1 MPWRVEIKKILDGD
15 TAQIQQAIAA
25 GFVLTGAL
33 QTRRGRTYLKKTF
46 ILPTAPKKKAVVVPA
61 GGVGFDMSALSEALD
76 QVAEANAAAAAG
88 AGAAAAAAGA
98 GPAAAGAG
106 AGAAA
111 APEWGGEEPIALE
124 VADADVDGLIA
135 AMGGVAFQGGR
146 RRRNRKTKS
155 RRSKR
160 RHTRKN

>member
-76 QVAEANAAAAAG
+76 QVAEANAAAAG
-88 AGAAAAAAGA
+88 AGAAAAAA

-106 AGAAA
+106 AGA

-124 VADADVDGLIA
+124 VADEDVDGLIA

>member
-1 MPWRVEIKKILDGD
+1 MPWRVEIKKILDSD
-15 TAQIQQAIAA
+15 VAQIQQATAA

-98 GPAAAGAG
+98 G
-106 AGAAA
+106 AAA

>member
-1 MPWRVEIKKILDGD
+1 MPWRVEIKKILDSD
-15 TAQIQQAIAA
+15 VAQIQQAIAA

-88 AGAAAAAAGA
+88 AGAAAAGA

>member
-15 TAQIQQAIAA
+15 VAQIEQAIAA

-76 QVAEANAAAAAG
+76 QVAEAN
-88 AGAAAAAAGA
+88 AAAAAGA

>member
-76 QVAEANAAAAAG
+76 QVAEANAASAAG
-88 AGAAAAAAGA
+88 AGA
-98 GPAAAGAG
+98 AAAGAG
-106 AGAAA
+106 AGAAAAGAGA

-146 RRRNRKTKS
+146 RRRNRNRKTKS

>member
-1 MPWRVEIKKILDGD
+1 MPWRVEIKKILDSD
-15 TAQIQQAIAA
+15 VAQIQQATAA

-76 QVAEANAAAAAG
+76 QVAEANAAAVVAG

-98 GPAAAGAG
+98 GPAAA
-106 AGAAA
+106 
-111 APEWGGEEPIALE
+111 PEWGGEEPIALE
-124 VADADVDGLIA
+124 VDDADVDGLIA
-135 AMGGVAFQGGR
+135 AMGGVAFQGGK

-155 RRSKR
+155 RRSRR

>member
-15 TAQIQQAIAA
+15 VAHIQQATVA
-25 GFVLTGAL
+25 GFVLTGAPR
-33 QTRRGRTYLKKTF
+33 TRRGRTYIKKTF

-76 QVAEANAAAAAG
+76 QVAEANAAAAAVAGAAG
-88 AGAAAAAAGA
+88 AGAAA

-106 AGAAA
+106 PAAA

-124 VADADVDGLIA
+124 VDDADVDGLIA
-135 AMGGVAFQGGR
+135 AMGGVAFQGGK

-160 RHTRKN
+160 RYTRKN